1 VRKSVAKLCENSGHQ
16 RFVDI
21 TKGFKK
27 IWDRKKIWLQ
37 RKVELTT
44 PYGKTYF

>member
-1 VRKSVAKLCENSGHQ
+1 MGCFKGKQKNVLFGVRKSVAKLCENSGHQ

-27 IWDRKKIWLQ
+27 I
-37 RKVELTT
+37 
-44 PYGKTYF
+44 